1 MTRMTTDKEARRAEV
16 ENALSAI
23 STAGMLL
30 DLQVR
35 LRINQ
40 AIARDGSMTG
50 LLGPSLHVLDRAERA
65 IGLAKETLSSIW
77 HAGESMEWD
86 PAVFAFPLGDEISSS
101 KNL

>member
-1 MTRMTTDKEARRAEV
+1 MTRMTVTKEATRAEV

-40 AIARDGSMTG
+40 AVQRDGRMAG
-50 LLGPSLHVLDRAERA
+50 LLGPSLQELDRAEHA
-65 IGLAKETLSSIW
+65 IKLAKTTLSNIW
-77 HAGESMEWD
+77 HTGESQCWSS
-86 PAVFAFPLGDEISSS
+86 PLFTFPIGGETSSS
-101 KNL
+101 KKQ

>member
-1 MTRMTTDKEARRAEV
+1 MTRMTDDKEATRAEV

-40 AIARDGSMTG
+40 AIERDGHMAG
-50 LLGPSLHVLDRAERA
+50 LLGPSLQVLDRADHA
-65 IGLAKETLSSIW
+65 IDLAKSTLSNIW
-77 HAGESMEWD
+77 HAGESQCWSS
-86 PAVFAFPLGDEISSS
+86 PVFTYPTVDEISSS
-101 KNL
+101 KKQ

>member
-1 MTRMTTDKEARRAEV
+1 MTRMTVTKEATRAEV

-40 AIARDGSMTG
+40 AIERDGRMAG
-50 LLGPSLHVLDRAERA
+50 LLGPSLQVLDRTDRA
-65 IGLAKETLSSIW
+65 IDLAKATLSEIW
-77 HAGESMEWD
+77 HIGESQCWSS
-86 PAVFAFPLGDEISSS
+86 PVFTFPTGDEASSR
-101 KNL
+101 KKQ

>member
-1 MTRMTTDKEARRAEV
+1 MTRMTTEREARRAEV

-40 AIARDGSMTG
+40 AIARDVSMAG
-50 LLGPSLHVLDRAERA
+50 LLGPSLGVIERTERA
-65 IGLAKETLSSIW
+65 IGLAKDTLSSIW

-86 PAVFAFPLGDEISSS
+86 PAVFAFPFGDEVSSS

>member
-1 MTRMTTDKEARRAEV
+1 MTRMTEAKETTRAEV

-30 DLQVR
+30 DLQVQ

-40 AIARDGSMTG
+40 AIERDGRMSG
-50 LLGPSLHVLDRAERA
+50 LLGPSLQVLDRAERA
-65 IGLAKETLSSIW
+65 IGLAKDTLSSIW
-77 HAGESMEWD
+77 YAGESMEWD

-101 KNL
+101 KKQ

>member
-50 LLGPSLHVLDRAERA
+50 LLGPSLGVLDRAERA

-101 KNL
+101 KKQ

>member
-40 AIARDGSMTG
+40 AIERDGHMAG
-50 LLGPSLHVLDRAERA
+50 LLGPSLQVLDRADHA

-86 PAVFAFPLGDEISSS
+86 PAVFTFSYGDEISSS
-101 KNL
+101 KKQ

>member
-1 MTRMTTDKEARRAEV
+1 MTRMTTDKEATRAEV

-40 AIARDGSMTG
+40 AIERDGHMAG
-50 LLGPSLHVLDRAERA
+50 LLGPSLQVLDRADHA

-86 PAVFAFPLGDEISSS
+86 PAVFTFPYGDEISSS
-101 KNL
+101 KKQ

>member
-1 MTRMTTDKEARRAEV
+1 MTTDKEARRAEV

-50 LLGPSLHVLDRAERA
+50 LLGPSLSVLDRAERA